1 MKNFCGE
8 FFCKI
13 DSEILKIETTISSP
27 ICQAKQ
33 LSKYLEEKFN
43 ELYIW
48 LDGYDFKS
56 AEEEIYFF
64 KELKSRLTSKY
75 IYYHKIIEIESN
87 APTTSKKLKIK
98 YYKEIITDCHLAS
111 KKDNEFYKYYRSGFT
126 HNDDLYFTRNG
137 TKQTINKHITRIF
150 IDVKRCSLYDY
161 NVATILA
168 NDKLSEYYEEKI
180 EQINNSVNIKS
191 QTLQSN
197 LNWSGSKV
205 DLVELVYALHN
216 SKIVNSGNVD
226 VKELAASLGK
236 MFNVDIEENVYRF
249 YQDIKSRKIIKT
261 KFLNTIAENLNQKMI
276 EEDN

>member
-1 MKNFCGE
+1 MQNFCGE

-13 DSEILKIETTISSP
+13 DSEILTIETTISPP

-33 LSKYLEEKFN
+33 LSKYLEEKLN
-43 ELYIW
+43 ELFTW
-48 LDGYDFKS
+48 LENYNFIS
-56 AEEEIYFF
+56 IEEEIYFF

-87 APTTSKKLKIK
+87 APINSKKLKIK
-98 YYKEIITDCHLAS
+98 YYKQVITECHLAS

-126 HNDDLYFTRNG
+126 HNDHLYFTRNG
-137 TKQTINKHITRIF
+137 TKQSINKHITRIF
-150 IDVKRCSLYDY
+150 IDAKRCSLYDY

-180 EQINNSVNIKS
+180 EQINNSANMKS

-197 LNWSGSKV
+197 LNWTGTKV

-216 SKIVNSGNVD
+216 SKIVNTGNVD
-226 VKELAASLGK
+226 VKELAAYLGK
-236 MFNVDIEENVYRF
+236 MFNVDIEDNVYRF
-249 YQDIKSRKIIKT
+249 YQDIKSRKAVKT
-261 KFLNTIAENLNQKMI
+261 KFLNTIAENLNQKMMD
-276 EEDN
+276 EDS